1 MGCHRAQICMLVLI
15 ILIPFSGSAQ
25 QTEYVGLIEP
35 YRIVNI
41 GSQQIGVLATV
52 ELDRGDK
59 VKVGQVVATLQSEV
73 ERAAMEAARYRAQ
86 MESGVKAKETSKDL
100 AERKRVRLDQLYGD
114 QLIPFSDMDDAETA
128 KLLADTQLKDAQ
140 ENKILADFEYK
151 QAMAVVQRTTIRSPV
166 NGIVMERFHHPGERI
181 ENEAILKIAQ
191 MDPLNVEM
199 ILPTAL
205 YLNIK
210 VGMRAQVTIDPPIGG
225 RYMAVVKIVDKVMD
239 AASSTFG
246 VRLELPNPDNRLPAG
261 IKCKVV
267 FLSSPAPATPAQK
280 PQQ

>member
-1 MGCHRAQICMLVLI
+1 MIWYRTAIVFIAIVSLTSLQAG
-15 ILIPFSGSAQ
+15 AQ
-25 QTEYVGLIEP
+25 QGEHIGLIEP

-52 ELDRGDK
+52 EIDRGDK

-73 ERAAMEAARYRAQ
+73 ERAAMEAAKYRSE
-86 MESGVKAKETSKDL
+86 MESGVKARETSKDL
-100 AERKRVRLDQLYGD
+100 AERKRVRLDQLYGEK
-114 QLIPFSDMDDAETA
+114 LIPFSDMDDAETA
-128 KLLADTQLKDAQ
+128 KMLAETQLRDAQ
-140 ENKILADFEYK
+140 ENKRLADFEYK
-151 QAMAVVQRTTIRSPV
+151 QAVAVVQRTTIRSPV
-166 NGIVMERFHHPGERI
+166 NGVVMERFHHPGERI
-181 ENEAILKIAQ
+181 ENEPILKIAQ

-205 YLNIK
+205 YLNIR

-225 RYMAVVKIVDKVMD
+225 RYIASVKVVDKVMD
-239 AASSTFG
+239 AASGTFG

-267 FLSSPAPATPAQK
+267 FLGGQ
-280 PQQ
+280 